1 MPTIQKKWLFRAIGQ
16 YSVITISEEKLIRE
30 TFHDGQAPIVT
41 EHTIEALHPS
51 PEATNGVIIT
61 KSRDFE
67 GKFNAFPWFNLAENS
82 LGFQWDNFQFDNV
95 VAAQTPEKA
104 NDKHAAGYIIY
115 DETLAK
121 PFEALDDDA
130 LDEAL
135 QSLAKLIQSRDR
147 RIAEKPPTNQEE
159 FKTLLTKGFM
169 LVLTEQ
175 GYDRNAAL
183 QIFKLTFQAKADR
196 FKSFAEDIRKAMQP
210 QAS

>member
-1 MPTIQKKWLFRAIGQ
+1 M
-16 YSVITISEEKLIRE
+16 
-30 TFHDGQAPIVT
+30 
-41 EHTIEALHPS
+41 
-51 PEATNGVIIT
+51 IIT

-67 GKFNAFPWFNLAENS
+67 GQYNAFPWFNLTENS

-95 VAAQTPEKA
+95 EAAKTPEKA
-104 NDKHAAGYIIY
+104 NAQHAAGYIIY
-115 DETLAK
+115 GEKLAK
-121 PFEALDDDA
+121 PFEALNDSD
-130 LDEAL
+130 LEEAL
-135 QSLAKLIQSRDR
+135 KALAKLIQSRDLR
-147 RIAEKPPTNQEE
+147 VAEKPPTNQEE

-196 FKSFAEDIRKAMQP
+196 FKSFAEDLRKAMQP